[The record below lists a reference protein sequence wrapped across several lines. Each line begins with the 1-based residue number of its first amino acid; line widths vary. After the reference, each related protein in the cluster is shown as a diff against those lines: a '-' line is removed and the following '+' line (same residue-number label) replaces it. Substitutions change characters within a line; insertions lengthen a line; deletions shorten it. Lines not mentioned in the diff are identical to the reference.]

1 MHGEAKDVA
10 GRPDLRRWYSDVML
24 GARDGGCAGPSRLS
38 VTVIEAFE
46 MSGKGCLLNLAS
58 TTAPDRVKS
67 AFWTFGNGR

>member
-1 MHGEAKDVA
+1 MSLA
-10 GRPDLRRWYSDVML
+10 GPTCADGTAMLCWLL
-24 GARDGGCAGPSRLS
+24 GARGGGCAGPSRLS